1 MFNADNKIPC
11 LVTGDQLM
19 ELEKAITERHST
31 RAFLDK
37 AVPRET
43 IEKLLFLSTKAPSAI
58 NLQPWEFTVVMG
70 EERRRLS
77 RVLVKSMRER
87 NISCGPGA
95 VSRLPEH
102 FMDRQRKLMDSI
114 LPHLEKGISFQAFI
128 NEGSCNFYGAPA
140 AIIITIDQ
148 VFSNA
153 RLVDL
158 GITIGYMVLTAHNMG
173 LGTCPIGLISAFA
186 DEIKEMLNIAE
197 EKDVIM
203 GICVGYSDPDS
214 RINKAISDRAPINEV
229 ARFY

>member
-1 MFNADNKIPC
+1 
-11 LVTGDQLM
+11 M
-19 ELEKAITERHST
+19 ELEKVINERHST

-37 AVPRET
+37 PVPREI
-43 IEKLLFLSTKAPSAI
+43 IERLLLLSTKAPSAI

-70 EERRRLS
+70 VERKRLS
-77 RVLVKSMRER
+77 KVLVKSMRER

-95 VSRLPEH
+95 VRPLPEY
-102 FMDRQRKLMDSI
+102 FMDRQRKLMDCI
-114 LPHLEKGISFQAFI
+114 LPHLEKGISFQDFI

-140 AIIITIDQ
+140 AIIVTIDQ

-158 GITIGYMVLTAHNMG
+158 GIVIGYMVLTAHNMG

-186 DEIKEMLNIAE
+186 DEIKEMLNIAD
-197 EKDVIM
+197 EKDVVM
-203 GICVGYSDPDS
+203 GIGVGYPDPDS
-214 RINKAISDRAPINEV
+214 PINQAISDRAPIHEV

>member
-1 MFNADNKIPC
+1 
-11 LVTGDQLM
+11 M
-19 ELEKAITERHST
+19 ELEKIITERHST

-37 AVPRET
+37 PVPRET
-43 IEKLLFLSTKAPSAI
+43 IEKLLFLSTQAPSAI

-77 RVLVKSMRER
+77 RALVKSMHER

-95 VSRLPEH
+95 VKPLPEY
-102 FMDRQRKLMDSI
+102 FIDRQRKLMDCI
-114 LPHLEKGISFQAFI
+114 LPALEKGVSFQDFI

-140 AIIITIDQ
+140 AIIVTIDQ
-148 VFSNA
+148 VFSKS

-158 GITIGYMVLTAHNMG
+158 GIAIGYMVLAAHNMG

-186 DEIKEMLNIAE
+186 DEIKEMLNMAD
-197 EKDVIM
+197 EKDVVM
-203 GICVGYSDPDS
+203 GIGVGYPDPDS
-214 RINKAISDRAPINEV
+214 RINQAVSNRAPIHEV

>member
-1 MFNADNKIPC
+1 
-11 LVTGDQLM
+11 M
-19 ELEKAITERHST
+19 ELEKVITKRHST

-37 AVPRET
+37 PVPRET
-43 IEKLLFLSTKAPSAI
+43 IEKLLTLSTKAPSAI

-70 EERRRLS
+70 VERKRLS
-77 RVLVKSMRER
+77 KVLVKSMRER

-95 VSRLPEH
+95 VSRLSEH

-114 LPHLEKGISFQAFI
+114 LPNLEKGISFQDFI

-140 AIIITIDQ
+140 AIIVTIDQ

-158 GITIGYMVLTAHNMG
+158 GIAIGYMVLTAHNMG

-186 DEIKEMLNIAE
+186 DEIKEMLNIAD
-197 EKDVIM
+197 EKDVVM
-203 GICVGYSDPDS
+203 GIGVGYPDPDS
-214 RINKAISDRAPINEV
+214 PINQAISDRAPIHEV

>member
-1 MFNADNKIPC
+1 
-11 LVTGDQLM
+11 M
-19 ELEKAITERHST
+19 ELEKIIHERHST

-37 AVPRET
+37 PVLKET

-70 EERRRLS
+70 EERIRLS
-77 RVLVKSMRER
+77 KVLVKSMRER

-95 VSRLPEH
+95 VRTLPEY
-102 FMDRQRKLMDSI
+102 FMDRQRKLMDCI
-114 LPHLEKGISFQAFI
+114 LPYLKKGTPFQDFI
-128 NEGSCNFYGAPA
+128 NEGSCNFYGAPT

-148 VFSNA
+148 AFSKA

-158 GITIGYMVLTAHNMG
+158 GITIGYMVLAAYNIG

-186 DEIKEMLNIAE
+186 DEIKDRLNIGE
-197 EKDVIM
+197 EKDVVM
-203 GICVGYSDPDS
+203 GIGVGYPDPDS
-214 RINKAISDRAPINEV
+214 PVNQAISERAPIHEV

>member
-1 MFNADNKIPC
+1 
-11 LVTGDQLM
+11 M
-19 ELEKAITERHST
+19 ELEKVINERHST

-37 AVPRET
+37 PVPRET
-43 IEKLLFLSTKAPSAI
+43 IEKLLTLSTKAPSAI

-70 EERRRLS
+70 VERKRLS
-77 RVLVKSMRER
+77 KVLVKSMRER

-95 VSRLPEH
+95 VRPLPEY
-102 FMDRQRKLMDSI
+102 FMDRQRKLMDCI
-114 LPHLEKGISFQAFI
+114 LPHLEEGISFQDFI

-140 AIIITIDQ
+140 AIIVTIDQ

-158 GITIGYMVLTAHNMG
+158 GIVIGYMVLTAHNMG

-186 DEIKEMLNIAE
+186 DEIKEMLNIAD
-197 EKDVIM
+197 EKDVVMSI
-203 GICVGYSDPDS
+203 GVGYPDPDS
-214 RINKAISDRAPINEV
+214 PINQAISDRAPIHEV